1 MSLRCVFPLVILY
14 PGVPVSKLY
23 CVFEWRETAINS
35 VIWILNW
42 ILSNPSFLSWTHK
55 EVTLVI
61 LHNSRR
67 RCVIFV
73 FYFIMETK
81 FCWPGILHSLCSLET
96 HILRSN
102 SMVYKLLHQGVNFLY
117 LQICYRNNEI
127 RDEKNPFRLFVQIL
141 LLFNARAFIPYPHY
155 PLKWNYSISQKYL
168 IKIVMLK
175 WTVINLSLVYLGG
188 WSSLWALR
196 DYSYIYP
203 WTLKKLFHSWL
214 FFF

>member
-96 HILRSN
+96 QILRSN

-127 RDEKNPFRLFVQIL
+127 RDEKIL
-141 LLFNARAFIPYPHY
+141 LGYLF
-155 PLKWNYSISQKYL
+155 KS
-168 IKIVMLK
+168 
-175 WTVINLSLVYLGG
+175 
-188 WSSLWALR
+188 
-196 DYSYIYP
+196 YSYLMP
-203 WTLKKLFHSWL
+203 EHLFPTHIIHL
-214 FFF
+214 NEIIVFHKNI